1 MVTRISTAGN
11 YGAVLADLMAA
22 EARLVDA
29 GNRISTQKNGSDL
42 KGYSQKAET
51 LTAMQTVQARLKTYQ
66 AQNDQ
71 IAAKLANQDQALTTV
86 SNSGTAVRQAIEDA
100 LASDNAGTLM
110 QIVQNQFQTAAQAM
124 NAQYNGKYLFG
135 GGQIFTKP
143 VTATQLSD
151 LTSGPPI
158 SSFFQN
164 DQHQTQAKLDDST
177 TVTTGVLASNLGTNM
192 LTAFQSLEAFHQ
204 SGSGPFSG
212 PLTNAQRTFLTA
224 AIATWKGVAE
234 AATQVAAQNG
244 LVQQRVDAV
253 KVTVTAQ
260 DDTLTGML
268 GDITD
273 ADMAKA
279 ATDLTTAQTAVQA
292 TAQVIQTLRSSS
304 LLNLLPVG

>member
-22 EARLVDA
+22 EARQVDA

-42 KGYSQKAET
+42 KAYSQKAET

-71 IAAKLANQDQALTTV
+71 IAAKLANQDQALTTL
-86 SNSGTAVRQAIEDA
+86 SETGTAVRQAIEDA
-100 LASDNAGTLM
+100 LASDNSSTMM
-110 QIVQNQFQTAAQAM
+110 QIIQNQFQTATQAM
-124 NAQYNGKYLFG
+124 NAQYDGKYLFA
-135 GGQIFTKP
+135 GGQIYTKP

-151 LTSGPPI
+151 LTAGPPI

-164 DQHQTQAKLDDST
+164 DQHQTQAKLDDAT

-192 LTAFQSLEAFHQ
+192 LTAFQSLEAFHE
-204 SGSGPFSG
+204 GASGPFNG
-212 PLTNAQRTFLTA
+212 PLTDAQRTFLTN

-234 AATQVAAQNG
+234 GATQVAAQNG

-260 DDTLTGML
+260 SDTLTGMM

-279 ATDLTTAQTAVQA
+279 VTDLTAAQTAVQA
-292 TAQVIQTLRSSS
+292 TAQVIQALRMSS